1 MKKPRLLGAI
11 CAVLLTLLT
20 LGFTTAN
27 AALFSE
33 IEANDTIV
41 TAQNI
46 DGAFD
51 LSPNSLIENSAGV
64 NTSTFVPHVEIVS
77 VGDFSVTSDFYSFTA
92 SAGATVVLDIDCV
105 SSPTLNGCGL
115 SPFGPFN
122 ALIVLYDPGG
132 APVFAGDDSSLPI
145 DTGSDSGGTLDSFLE
160 IVLPVG
166 GLWAV
171 EVDDSVFGP
180 IPAGGEYILNVSLAP
195 VPVPPALLL
204 FGSGLMGLI
213 GISRRK
219 KAA

>member
-1 MKKPRLLGAI
+1 VRAIILRCLGAL
-11 CAVLLTLLT
+11 AALLMMS
-20 LGFTTAN
+20 GAN
-27 AALFSE
+27 AAFVAE
-33 IEANDTIV
+33 IEANDTFV

-64 NTSTFVPHVEIVS
+64 NTSTFIPHVEIHS

-92 SAGATVVLDIDCV
+92 SAGDTVVLDIDCAH
-105 SSPTLNGCGL
+105 SPTLNGCGP
-115 SPFGPFN
+115 SPFGPFD

-132 APVFAGDDSSLPI
+132 APVFPSDDSFLPI
-145 DTGSDSGGTLDSFLE
+145 DMGSDPGGTLDSFLE

-171 EVDDSVFGP
+171 EVDDAVLGP

-195 VPVPPALLL
+195 VPVPAAVWL
-204 FGSGLMGLI
+204 FGSALGLLGWI
-213 GISRRK
+213 KRRK
-219 KAA
+219 TH